1 MDEAQTSELIKD
13 FGSKFDL
20 HPEVPEGARYSFIV
34 KELIREDGMR
44 AFIECYRPI
53 IKGLDDKVAAS
64 YFAGSFGNVA
74 LAMQYAIS
82 VYSVMPEV
90 SLSSLS
96 VHLIPAEGYWRVA
109 FSLDTWTFS
118 PAPADAEQRICW
130 RNGRLTQFYQETA
143 APLLSVLSKVS
154 GLGPSEIWG
163 QLPTKFNYYIEMLAA
178 GRHSGLIQTIQADY
192 RYLTDEMPAAVF
204 KLARNPFHVKVRKVE
219 ALADPASKVQVR
231 NRCCLYY
238 RTKGGSYCYTCPRLT
253 EEERAKRRA
262 EYRNNTASAQA

>member
-1 MDEAQTSELIKD
+1 MDEAQTPELIKH

-20 HPEVPEGARYSFIV
+20 HPTAPEGARYSFAAR
-34 KELIREDGMR
+34 ELTREDGMR
-44 AFIECYRPI
+44 AFIDCYRPI

-74 LAMQYAIS
+74 LAVQYAIS
-82 VYSVMPEV
+82 VYSAMPKV
-90 SLSSLS
+90 SLSDLS

-118 PAPADAEQRICW
+118 PAPADPEQRISW

-143 APLLSVLSKVS
+143 APLLSVLSNVT
-154 GLGPSEIWG
+154 GLGISEIWG

-178 GRHSGLIQTIQADY
+178 GSNNGLMQTIQADY

-204 KLARNPFHVKVRKVE
+204 QLARNPFHVKVRKVE
-219 ALADPASKVQVR
+219 ALADPASTVQMR

-238 RTKGGSYCYTCPRLT
+238 RTEGGSYCYTCPRLT

-262 EYRNNTASAQA
+262 EYRNSTASAQA

>member
-1 MDEAQTSELIKD
+1 MNEAQTPELIKD

-20 HPEVPEGARYSFIV
+20 HPVIPVGARYSFAAS
-34 KELIREDGMR
+34 ELAREDGIR

-74 LAMQYAIS
+74 LAVQYAIS
-82 VYSVMPEV
+82 VYSAMPAV

-109 FSLDTWTFS
+109 FSLDEWTSS
-118 PAPADAEQRICW
+118 PAPAAPELRICW

-154 GLGPSEIWG
+154 GLGLSEIWG

-178 GRHSGLIQTIQADY
+178 GSDSFLMQTVQADY

-204 KLARNPFHVKVRKVE
+204 QLARNPFHVKVRKVE
-219 ALADPASKVQVR
+219 ALADPASTVQIR

-238 RTKGGSYCYTCPRLT
+238 RTEEGSYCYTCPRLT

-262 EYRNNTASAQA
+262 EYRNSTASAQA